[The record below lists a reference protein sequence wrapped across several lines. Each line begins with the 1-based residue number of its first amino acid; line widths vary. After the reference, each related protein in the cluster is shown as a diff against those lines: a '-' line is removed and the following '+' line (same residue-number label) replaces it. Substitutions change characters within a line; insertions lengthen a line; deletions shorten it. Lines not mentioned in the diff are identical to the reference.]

1 VPVSPIKKAAKRPLT
16 EITNLGSVDD
26 APIKLQRV
34 RQLSRK
40 TKEAAAAAEPPRLEV
55 FDKEMRE
62 GAGGE
67 WEEGPAKDTGPE
79 KPITAG
85 V

>member
-1 VPVSPIKKAAKRPLT
+1 MPVRPIKKAAKRPLT
-16 EITNLGSVDD
+16 DITNLGSVDD
-26 APIKLQRV
+26 ALIKLQRV

-67 WEEGPAKDTGPE
+67 WEEGPARTLGQRSP
-79 KPITAG
+79 
-85 V
+85 